1 MLRFE
6 HPELLWL
13 LAALPVLAVFF
24 YVVHLWRK
32 RSLSAFADQPM
43 LQELSPHMSTAKRTG
58 KQILLLFGIGF
69 LILAFA
75 NPQLGTRLEE
85 VKREGID
92 LFVAL
97 DVSLSMKAEDIRPS
111 RLEKAKRDVSALLNK
126 LRGDRVGLI
135 VFAGDA
141 FVQFPLTSDYSAAD
155 LFISAVDVDA
165 VPTPGTMIPTAI
177 ELALKSFSADLP
189 TQKAIIIVSDGENT
203 EGEIVSAVE
212 KATTA
217 GVTVFTVGMGTP
229 EGGPIPLY
237 NAAGVR
243 VDYKR
248 DRSGNIVLTKLDE
261 STLQQISA
269 ATKGSYRRATS
280 GGNEIDDVFKELST
294 LERVEFGVKQVT
306 GFESKYQYPLAA
318 AILMFLFELLLSERR
333 GTLLTWLRR
342 LVPLPALFCLVMGFG
357 STAGA
362 QTHRSLIG
370 EGNEAFESGKFPD
383 AEVEYKKALQDYPDS
398 KIGQFNLGDAYYK
411 QERYDE
417 AQQAFATFA
426 ATGDNALEASKAF
439 YNLGNTLYQAGKLEE
454 SIEAYKQTL
463 RLNPTDEEAR
473 YNLELARKKK
483 KEEEKKDQ
491 NKDQKNKDQKKDKQ
505 DEQQKQDQQKQDQQ
519 DKQQQQQQQ
528 QQQPQQDQ
536 QQQQQPQPQTAQQNQ
551 MPKDQAERILEALRN
566 SEKEIQKQIR
576 KREGV
581 RTKTEKDW

>member
-6 HPELLWL
+6 HPDFLWL
-13 LAALPVLAVFF
+13 LAALPVLALFF
-24 YVVHLWRK
+24 YVMHRWRK
-32 RSLSAFADQPM
+32 RSLSSFAALPM
-43 LQELSPHMSTAKRTG
+43 LKDLSPHMSTAKRTG
-58 KQILLLFGIGF
+58 KQILLLFGLGS

-92 LFVAL
+92 LFVTL

-177 ELALKSFSADLP
+177 ELALKSFSTDVP

-203 EGEIVSAVE
+203 EGDIVSAVE
-212 KATTA
+212 KAATA

-237 NAAGVR
+237 NAAGSR

-248 DRSGNIVLTKLDE
+248 DRSGSIVLTKLDE

-280 GGNEIDDVFKELST
+280 GGNEIDEVFKELST

-306 GFESKYQYPLAA
+306 GYETMYQYPLAA
-318 AILMFLFELLLSERR
+318 ALLLFLLELLLSERR
-333 GTLLTWLRR
+333 GTVLSWLRR
-342 LVPLPALFCLVMGFG
+342 LVPLPALLCLALGLNP
-357 STAGA
+357 AAQA
-362 QTHRSLIG
+362 QTHRSLIN
-370 EGNEAFESGKFPD
+370 EGNEAFEGGKFPD
-383 AEVEYKKALQDYPDS
+383 AEVEYKKALQEYPDS
-398 KIGQFNLGDAYYK
+398 KVGEFNLGDAYYK
-411 QERYDE
+411 QQRYDE

-426 ATGDNALEASKAF
+426 ATGDNSIEASKGF
-439 YNLGNTLYQAGKLEE
+439 YNLGNTLYQAEKLEE

-463 RLNPTDEEAR
+463 RLNPSDEDAR
-473 YNLELARKKK
+473 HNLELARKKK
-483 KEEEKKDQ
+483 KEEEQKQQNKDKQKKDQ
-491 NKDQKNKDQKKDKQ
+491 NKEDKQ
-505 DEQQKQDQQKQDQQ
+505 DQQQNQDQQKQDQQ
-519 DKQQQQQQQ
+519 EQQQQQQN
-528 QQQPQQDQ
+528 
-536 QQQQQPQPQTAQQNQ
+536 QQQQPQPQTAQQNQ
-551 MPKDQAERILEALRN
+551 IPKDQAERILEALRN

-581 RTKTEKDW
+581 RIKTEKDW